1 MDSGNDDPS
10 GNGMRIATTTG
21 ISLNWTIYLHLP
33 VLTIIPRTSSINSSL
48 PGASKAEPLKL
59 DSGEGKATTGLQ
71 GT

>member
-10 GNGMRIATTTG
+10 GDGMRVATTTD
-21 ISLNWTIYLHLP
+21 
-33 VLTIIPRTSSINSSL
+33 INSSL
-48 PGASKAEPLKL
+48 PGASEAEPLKL